1 MVNKHYSAASW
12 GVRMRSFYQVLV
24 LFQLISLLG
33 AGVGAF
39 SHQVF
44 RHLIRHPT
52 VCDAVQERK
61 RRPRHEANRQ
71 SVSYVPKTQKDRP
84 ACRRGRPRAYT
95 SSRTQNRASL
105 STSRLVCTHS
115 QVLHVRLMHA
125 GCCRAHLHPILRSA
139 VVPAGLIVPRV
150 RHVLLLHLREARLH
164 LLRNLLPDLI
174 ELRHLLLLGRRRPR
188 LA

>member
-1 MVNKHYSAASW
+1 
-12 GVRMRSFYQVLV
+12 MRSFYQVLV

-61 RRPRHEANRQ
+61 RRPRHEANRHSQ
-71 SVSYVPKTQKDRP
+71 LCPQNAKGPAGLPAGATAGVHIFAHTKPCVALDVS
-84 ACRRGRPRAYT
+84 T
-95 SSRTQNRASL
+95 SMYSL
-105 STSRLVCTHS
+105 SSSTRTSNV
-115 QVLHVRLMHA
+115 HA

-150 RHVLLLHLREARLH
+150 RDVLLLHLREARLH